1 MVEEALQALKDMVV
15 AHYADSS
22 EPLYLAT
29 VGQRLP
35 AHRKQ
40 LVDKFRSLAGAVKH
54 LGSDELGLITPSGQ
68 PGRTM
73 VVTPGVRANIEAR
86 FGDGKDSANG
96 PAAVFSSLPTPI
108 QIAFCLKT
116 DPGETVAIRTT
127 PPIRYLKLP
136 EGEPAPAGFVVV
148 EPKYRSAGLKLANA
162 SITDLERLGLS
173 LNRWAADHQVDTDR
187 LTQSATPANAFERFR
202 VVQDP
207 RVLPHIV
214 LPADI
219 VSILLRHS

>member
-54 LGSDELGLITPSGQ
+54 LGYDELGLITPS
-68 PGRTM
+68 
-73 VVTPGVRANIEAR
+73 
-86 FGDGKDSANG
+86 GKDSANG